1 MVSEIQSKQAI
12 GHLPAAPAPVP
23 VTKPEAAT
31 PSSVEAPKQGALGG
45 HLTPI
50 PKADIKVDPERMRK
64 SLEDAIKHL
73 NDMMQAGNRGLNF
86 SMDPSLEVPVVV
98 VKNSHTGEI
107 VRQFPNEVI
116 IRMAHS
122 IDEFKGMLHN
132 KTI

>member
-1 MVSEIQSKQAI
+1 MVSEIQSKQAVGQI
-12 GHLPAAPAPVP
+12 VGAPTPVA
-23 VTKPEAAT
+23 KPEAVAT
-31 PSSVEAPKQGALGG
+31 NSVDAPKQGALGSR
-45 HLTPI
+45 LTPI
-50 PKADIKVDPERMRK
+50 PKAEIKVDPERMRQ

-98 VKNSHTGEI
+98 VKNSQTGEI

-122 IDEFKGMLHN
+122 IDEFKGLLHN

>member
-12 GHLPAAPAPVP
+12 GQMLGAAVPVVKPEVAAPSP
-23 VTKPEAAT
+23 T
-31 PSSVEAPKQGALGG
+31 EAPKGALGG

-50 PKADIKVDPERMRK
+50 PKADIKVDPERMRQN
-64 SLEDAIKHL
+64 LEDAIKHL

-98 VKNSHTGEI
+98 VKNSQTGEI
-107 VRQFPNEVI
+107 VRQFPTEVI